1 METIRT
7 IRISASE
14 IKKDKQSFIA
24 CSANIGGKWYK
35 IKFTQD
41 CNDSPRAKGLYDLTI
56 DFDGCSIEKG
66 KKFVSSKGNKG
77 VSNDTI
83 WVKYITKIRKLT
95 DEEIAVINRE
105 QLSEI
110 FGK

>member
-1 METIRT
+1 METVRT

-24 CSANIGGKWYK
+24 CSAQINGKWYK
-35 IKFTQD
+35 IKFTKE
-41 CNDSPRAKGLYDLTI
+41 CEGAPKKKGLYDLTI

-77 VSNDTI
+77 VSNDII
-83 WVKYITKIRKLT
+83 WVRYITSIRQLT
-95 DEEIAVINRE
+95 EEETAQINRE
-105 QLSEI
+105 QLSEL
-110 FGK
+110 FGG